1 VAFDASVSR
10 STVRGTIAGTIDL
23 QGVGGRPVLARNP
36 PDAAGCLR
44 GSCGGRP
51 WSARADLAAAKAS
64 PAQAAMLES
73 LFEWFVWWS
82 MAKDD
87 EFWDMLVSAVD

>member
-1 VAFDASVSR
+1 
-10 STVRGTIAGTIDL
+10 
-23 QGVGGRPVLARNP
+23 
-36 PDAAGCLR
+36 
-44 GSCGGRP
+44 
-51 WSARADLAAAKAS
+51 
-64 PAQAAMLES
+64 MLES